1 MEAAM
6 QPHVRRSNFIEKL
19 VSSKLFWVIAV
30 IFLFSYPIVKSVKRQ
45 LPVELPVLSKV
56 PDFTFTD
63 ENGKPFGSQNLKGK
77 VYIANFVFTSCQTV
91 CPNLLGK
98 IQTVQHRIRG
108 VIDRAAIIT
117 FTVDPENDT
126 PEVLYSKA
134 REMKANPNVWRF
146 LTAPLAD
153 TKKLLIEGFKVPV
166 GDKVMAENIMDV
178 AHSNKLVLVDQE
190 GQIRGYYSTEKD
202 DLNKMMIDIGL
213 TINRKKDSN

>member
-6 QPHVRRSNFIEKL
+6 QPHVRKSNFIERL
-19 VSSKLFWVIAV
+19 VSSKLFWVLAV
-30 IFLFSYPIVKSVKRQ
+30 TFLFAYPIVKSVKRQ
-45 LPVELPVLSKV
+45 LPQELPVLSKV
-56 PDFTFTD
+56 PDFTFTN
-63 ENGKPFGSQNLKGK
+63 ENGKSFGSQDLKGK
-77 VYIANFVFTSCQTV
+77 VYIANFMFTSCQTV

-146 LTAPLAD
+146 LTAPLSD

-190 GQIRGYYSTEKD
+190 GQIRGYYATEKD

-213 TINRKKDSN
+213 TINRKKESN

>member
-1 MEAAM
+1 MEAAI
-6 QPHVRRSNFIEKL
+6 QSHVRKSNFIERL

-30 IFLFSYPIVKSVKRQ
+30 AFLFAYPIVKSVKRQ
-45 LPVELPVLSKV
+45 LPRELPVISKL
-56 PDFTFTD
+56 PDFTFTN

-91 CPNLLGK
+91 CPNLLAK
-98 IQTVQHRIRG
+98 VQTVQHRIRG
-108 VIDRAAIIT
+108 VIDRAAIVT

-146 LTAPLAD
+146 LTAPLSD
-153 TKKLLIEGFKVPV
+153 TKKLLIEGFKVPM
-166 GDKVMAENIMDV
+166 GDKVIAANIMDV

-190 GQIRGYYSTEKD
+190 GQIRGYYATEKD

-213 TINRKKDSN
+213 TINRKKESN

>member
-6 QPHVRRSNFIEKL
+6 QPHVRKSNVIERL
-19 VSSKLFWVIAV
+19 VSSKLFWVLAV
-30 IFLFSYPIVKSVKRQ
+30 TFLFAYPIVKSVKRQ
-45 LPVELPVLSKV
+45 LPQELPVLSKV
-56 PDFTFTD
+56 PDFTFTN
-63 ENGKPFGSQNLKGK
+63 ENGKPYGSQDLKGK
-77 VYIANFVFTSCQTV
+77 VYIANFMFTSCQTS

-98 IQTVQHRIRG
+98 VQTVQHRIRG
-108 VIDRAAIIT
+108 VIDRAAIVT
-117 FTVDPENDT
+117 FTVDPQNDT

-146 LTAPLAD
+146 LTAPPSE
-153 TKKLLIEGFKVPV
+153 TKKLLIEGFKVPM
-166 GDKVMAENIMDV
+166 GDKVIAENVMDV

-213 TINRKKDSN
+213 TINRKKESN

>member
-6 QPHVRRSNFIEKL
+6 QPHVRKSNFIERL
-19 VSSKLFWVIAV
+19 VSSKLFWVLAV
-30 IFLFSYPIVKSVKRQ
+30 TFLFAYPIVKSVKRQ
-45 LPVELPVLSKV
+45 LPQELPVLSKV
-56 PDFTFTD
+56 PDFTFTN
-63 ENGKPFGSQNLKGK
+63 ENGKPFGSQDLKGK
-77 VYIANFVFTSCQTV
+77 VYIANFMFTSCQTS
-91 CPNLLGK
+91 CPKLLGQ

-108 VIDRAAIIT
+108 VIDRAAIVT

-146 LTAPLAD
+146 LAAPLPE
-153 TKKLLIEGFKVPV
+153 TKKLLIEGFKVPM
-166 GDKVMAENIMDV
+166 GDKVVAENVMDV

-190 GQIRGYYSTEKD
+190 GQIRGYYATEKD

-213 TINRKKDSN
+213 TINRKKESN